1 MVGDVKAVKVVKAS
15 YAKVVRLLAAR
26 IKLEAG

>member
-1 MVGDVKAVKVVKAS
+1 MGDVKAVKVVKAS
-15 YAKVVRLLAAR
+15 YFKAVRLLAAG

>member
-1 MVGDVKAVKVVKAS
+1 MEGVTAVKVVKAP
-15 YAKVVRLLAAR
+15 YAETIMLFPGR